1 MSPPGPAPPA
11 SPTRRQPRQERSLC
25 PRTSRSSWRD
35 RGQDADV
42 PWSLGPMPRRS
53 RCSRG
58 RASSGRSRVS
68 LFRPRPTTRA
78 VPLHHQR
85 PALAKHRVLAKGEG
99 RDARAIFGSALTEEV
114 ERLAITGGPV
124 QRGDTVV
131 HLSRHHPAIHDRLRI
146 QPLRHVKDFARTGQV
161 YNPWPGGYPSTRPR
175 WRITRSQSS
184 TTRSASRR
192 SRKLDGLAERVVN
205 DAVKAHGSEL

>member
-1 MSPPGPAPPA
+1 
-11 SPTRRQPRQERSLC
+11 
-25 PRTSRSSWRD
+25 
-35 RGQDADV
+35 
-42 PWSLGPMPRRS
+42 MPRRS

-124 QRGDTVV
+124 QSGDTVV
-131 HLSRHHPAIHDRLRI
+131 HLSRQHPAIHDRLRI
-146 QPLRHVKDFARTGQV
+146 QPLRHVEDFARTGQV
-161 YNPWPGGYPSTRPR
+161 YNPWPGVTPRRGRVGALPGPSPR
-175 WRITRSQSS
+175 QRAQPLGGRE
-184 TTRSASRR
+184 
-192 SRKLDGLAERVVN
+192 KLDGLAERVVN
-205 DAVKAHGSEL
+205 DAVKRAQLGAFDALGRFIAVLTVSDESRRFGGQLRGGGNA